1 MITNSIQS
9 TLPSD
14 RLYAPADATVAISVK
29 KIFLPQPKHSVSS
42 INNVADEDIQRM
54 LLERR
59 SAPAFELLVERY
71 QQKVFRLA
79 YSIIG
84 DSASAE
90 DVTQDAFVKMW
101 QVLPEYD
108 GRASLS
114 TLLYTIV
121 RNTALSALRAATHR
135 RSASLDCSCEVPAP
149 SVDTVAQLETEKLVG
164 RLPEAEQEVVRLF
177 YLQDR
182 NVDEVAQ
189 MLDMPIGTV
198 KSHLHR
204 ARRRL
209 AEWMK

>member
-1 MITNSIQS
+1 
-9 TLPSD
+9 
-14 RLYAPADATVAISVK
+14 
-29 KIFLPQPKHSVSS
+29 
-42 INNVADEDIQRM
+42 M
-54 LLERR
+54 LSESRP
-59 SAPAFELLVERY
+59 APAFELLVDRY

-79 YSIIG
+79 YSIMR

-101 QVLPEYD
+101 QILPEYD
-108 GRASLS
+108 GRASPS
-114 TLLYTIV
+114 TLLYTIA
-121 RNTALSALRAATHR
+121 RNTALSALRAATLR
-135 RSASLDCSCEVPAP
+135 RSASLDCSYEVPAP
-149 SVDTVAQLETEKLVG
+149 SVEMVAQLETEQLVG

-189 MLDMPIGTV
+189 MLDIPIGTV

>member
-1 MITNSIQS
+1 
-9 TLPSD
+9 
-14 RLYAPADATVAISVK
+14 
-29 KIFLPQPKHSVSS
+29 
-42 INNVADEDIQRM
+42 M
-54 LLERR
+54 LMERQ
-59 SAPAFELLVERY
+59 SAPAFELLVDRY
-71 QQKVFRLA
+71 QQKVFRLV
-79 YSIIG
+79 YSLMR

-101 QVLPEYD
+101 KALPEYD
-108 GRASLS
+108 GRASPS
-114 TLLYTIV
+114 TCLYTIA

-135 RSASLDCSCEVPAP
+135 RTASLDCNCEVAAT
-149 SVDTVAQLETEKLVG
+149 SVDSVAQLETEQFLG

-182 NVDEVAQ
+182 NVEEVAR

-209 AEWMK
+209 AEWMKPWTVRKRND

>member
-1 MITNSIQS
+1 
-9 TLPSD
+9 
-14 RLYAPADATVAISVK
+14 
-29 KIFLPQPKHSVSS
+29 
-42 INNVADEDIQRM
+42 M
-54 LLERR
+54 LSERR
-59 SAPAFELLVERY
+59 HVPAFELLVDRY

-79 YSIIG
+79 YSIMG

-108 GRASLS
+108 GRASPS
-114 TLLYTIV
+114 TLLYAIA
-121 RNTALSALRAATHR
+121 RNTALSALRAANHR
-135 RSASLDCSCEVPAP
+135 RSDSLDCSYEVPAA
-149 SVDTVAQLETEKLVG
+149 SVDTVAQLETEQLVG
-164 RLPEAEQEVVRLF
+164 RLPETEQEVVRLF

-182 NVDEVAQ
+182 KVDEVAQ

-209 AEWMK
+209 AEWMKR

>member
-1 MITNSIQS
+1 
-9 TLPSD
+9 
-14 RLYAPADATVAISVK
+14 
-29 KIFLPQPKHSVSS
+29 
-42 INNVADEDIQRM
+42 M

-59 SAPAFELLVERY
+59 LAPAFELLVDRY

-79 YSIIG
+79 YSIMG
-84 DSASAE
+84 ESASAE

-101 QVLPEYD
+101 HVLPEYD
-108 GRASLS
+108 GRASPS
-114 TLLYTIV
+114 TWLYTIA

-135 RSASLDCSCEVPAP
+135 RSTSLDCTYAVPAA
-149 SVDTVAQLETEKLVG
+149 SVDTVARLETEQLVG

-182 NVDEVAQ
+182 NIDEVAQ
-189 MLDMPIGTV
+189 MLDMPMGTV

-209 AEWMK
+209 AEWMRR

>member
-1 MITNSIQS
+1 
-9 TLPSD
+9 
-14 RLYAPADATVAISVK
+14 
-29 KIFLPQPKHSVSS
+29 
-42 INNVADEDIQRM
+42 M
-54 LLERR
+54 LSERR
-59 SAPAFELLVERY
+59 PAPAFELLVDRY
-71 QQKVFRLA
+71 QKKAFRLA
-79 YSIIG
+79 YSIMG

-101 QVLPEYD
+101 QILPEYD
-108 GRASLS
+108 GRASPS

-135 RSASLDCSCEVPAP
+135 RSASLDDCSYEVPAA
-149 SVDTVAQLETEKLVG
+149 SVDTAAQLETEQLVR
-164 RLPEAEQEVVRLF
+164 RLPDAEQQVVRLF

-182 NVDEVAQ
+182 KVDEVGQ

-209 AEWMK
+209 AEWMKR

>member
-1 MITNSIQS
+1 
-9 TLPSD
+9 
-14 RLYAPADATVAISVK
+14 
-29 KIFLPQPKHSVSS
+29 
-42 INNVADEDIQRM
+42 M
-54 LLERR
+54 LLERQPA
-59 SAPAFELLVERY
+59 SAFELLVDRY

-79 YSIIG
+79 YSIMR

-108 GRASLS
+108 GRAAPS
-114 TLLYTIV
+114 TWLYTIA

-135 RSASLDCSCEVPAP
+135 RTVSLDCSYEVPAP
-149 SVDTVAQLETEKLVG
+149 SVEMVAQLEAEQLVG
-164 RLPEAEQEVVRLF
+164 RLPEAEQQVVRLF
-177 YLQDR
+177 YLQER

-189 MLDMPIGTV
+189 MLELPIGTV

-209 AEWMK
+209 AEWMKR

>member
-1 MITNSIQS
+1 ME
-9 TLPSD
+9 
-14 RLYAPADATVAISVK
+14 
-29 KIFLPQPKHSVSS
+29 KIVFAQPKYAVSS
-42 INNVADEDIQRM
+42 INGVADEDIQRM
-54 LLERR
+54 LLDRR
-59 SAPAFELLVERY
+59 PAPAFELLVDRY

-79 YSIIG
+79 YSIMR

-108 GRASLS
+108 GRASPS
-114 TLLYTIV
+114 TWLYTIA
-121 RNTALSALRAATHR
+121 RNTALSALRAATR
-135 RSASLDCSCEVPAP
+135 RRTAMLDCSYEVPAP
-149 SVDTVAQLETEKLVG
+149 SVDTVAQLETKQLVR
-164 RLPEAEQEVVRLF
+164 RLPEAEREVVRLF

-209 AEWMK
+209 AEWMRR

>member
-1 MITNSIQS
+1 
-9 TLPSD
+9 
-14 RLYAPADATVAISVK
+14 VK

-108 GRASLS
+108 GRTSL
-114 TLLYTIV
+114 
-121 RNTALSALRAATHR
+121 
-135 RSASLDCSCEVPAP
+135 
-149 SVDTVAQLETEKLVG
+149 
-164 RLPEAEQEVVRLF
+164 
-177 YLQDR
+177 
-182 NVDEVAQ
+182 
-189 MLDMPIGTV
+189 
-198 KSHLHR
+198 
-204 ARRRL
+204 
-209 AEWMK
+209 

>member
-1 MITNSIQS
+1 
-9 TLPSD
+9 
-14 RLYAPADATVAISVK
+14 
-29 KIFLPQPKHSVSS
+29 
-42 INNVADEDIQRM
+42 M
-54 LLERR
+54 LLDRR
-59 SAPAFELLVERY
+59 PAPAFELLVDRY

-79 YSIIG
+79 YSIMR

-90 DVTQDAFVKMW
+90 EVTQDAFVKMW

-108 GRASLS
+108 GRASPS
-114 TLLYTIV
+114 TWLYTIA
-121 RNTALSALRAATHR
+121 RNTALSALRAATR
-135 RSASLDCSCEVPAP
+135 RRTALLDCCYEVPAP
-149 SVDTVAQLETEKLVG
+149 SVDTVAQLETKQLVR

-182 NVDEVAQ
+182 NIDEVAQ

-209 AEWMK
+209 AEWMRR

>member
-1 MITNSIQS
+1 
-9 TLPSD
+9 
-14 RLYAPADATVAISVK
+14 
-29 KIFLPQPKHSVSS
+29 
-42 INNVADEDIQRM
+42 M

-59 SAPAFELLVERY
+59 PTPAFELLVDRY

-79 YSIIG
+79 YSIVR
-84 DSASAE
+84 DWAWAE
-90 DVTQDAFVKMW
+90 DVTQETFVKMW

-108 GRASLS
+108 GRASPS
-114 TLLYTIV
+114 TWLYTIA
-121 RNTALSALRAATHR
+121 RNTALSRLRAAIHR
-135 RSASLDCSCEVPAP
+135 RTAPLDCSYEVAAP
-149 SVDTVAQLETEKLVG
+149 SVDTVAQLETEQLVA

-189 MLDMPIGTV
+189 MLDMPGGPV

-209 AEWMK
+209 AEWMRR

>member
-1 MITNSIQS
+1 
-9 TLPSD
+9 
-14 RLYAPADATVAISVK
+14 
-29 KIFLPQPKHSVSS
+29 
-42 INNVADEDIQRM
+42 M
-54 LLERR
+54 LSERR
-59 SAPAFELLVERY
+59 PAPAFELLVDRY
-71 QQKVFRLA
+71 QKKACRLA
-79 YSIIG
+79 YSIMG

-101 QVLPEYD
+101 QILPEYD
-108 GRASLS
+108 GRASPS

-135 RSASLDCSCEVPAP
+135 RSASLDCSYEVPAA
-149 SVDTVAQLETEKLVG
+149 SVDTVAHLETKQLVG

-204 ARRRL
+204 ARRKL
-209 AEWMK
+209 AEWMRR

>member
-1 MITNSIQS
+1 
-9 TLPSD
+9 
-14 RLYAPADATVAISVK
+14 
-29 KIFLPQPKHSVSS
+29 
-42 INNVADEDIQRM
+42 M

-59 SAPAFELLVERY
+59 SAPAFELLVGRY

-79 YSIIG
+79 YSIVH

-101 QVLPEYD
+101 QVLLEYD
-108 GRASLS
+108 GRASPS
-114 TLLYTIV
+114 TWLYTIA

-135 RSASLDCSCEVPAP
+135 RTASLDCSCEGPAVP
-149 SVDTVAQLETEKLVG
+149 VDVVAKLETEQFVA

-209 AEWMK
+209 AEWMRR

>member
-1 MITNSIQS
+1 
-9 TLPSD
+9 
-14 RLYAPADATVAISVK
+14 
-29 KIFLPQPKHSVSS
+29 
-42 INNVADEDIQRM
+42 M

-59 SAPAFELLVERY
+59 AAPAFELLLDRY
-71 QQKVFRLA
+71 QQKAFRLA
-79 YSIIG
+79 YSIMR
-84 DSASAE
+84 DSSAAE

-101 QVLPEYD
+101 HILPEYD
-108 GRASLS
+108 GRASPS
-114 TLLYTIV
+114 TLLYTIA

-135 RSASLDCSCEVPAP
+135 RTASLDCSCEGPAV
-149 SVDTVAQLETEKLVG
+149 SVDTVAQLETEQFVG

-209 AEWMK
+209 AEWMKR

>member
-1 MITNSIQS
+1 
-9 TLPSD
+9 
-14 RLYAPADATVAISVK
+14 
-29 KIFLPQPKHSVSS
+29 
-42 INNVADEDIQRM
+42 M

-59 SAPAFELLVERY
+59 SAPAFDLLVDRY

-79 YSIIG
+79 YSIVH

-108 GRASLS
+108 GRASPS
-114 TLLYTIV
+114 TWLYTIA
-121 RNTALSALRAATHR
+121 RNTALSALRAANR
-135 RSASLDCSCEVPAP
+135 RRADSLDCSYEVPSRSA
-149 SVDTVAQLETEKLVG
+149 DAVAQLEMEELVG

-182 NVDEVAQ
+182 NVAEVAQ
-189 MLDMPIGTV
+189 MLDMPIGTI

-204 ARRRL
+204 ARRNL
-209 AEWMK
+209 AKWMRS

>member
-1 MITNSIQS
+1 MLSEH
-9 TLPSD
+9 
-14 RLYAPADATVAISVK
+14 RLV
-29 KIFLPQPKHSVSS
+29 
-42 INNVADEDIQRM
+42 
-54 LLERR
+54 
-59 SAPAFELLVERY
+59 PAFELLVDRY

-79 YSIIG
+79 YSIMG

-101 QVLPEYD
+101 QILPEYD
-108 GRASLS
+108 GRASPS
-114 TLLYTIV
+114 TWLYTIA
-121 RNTALSALRAATHR
+121 RNTALSALRAATR
-135 RSASLDCSCEVPAP
+135 RRTAPLACSHEVPAP
-149 SVDTVAQLETEKLVG
+149 SVDTVAHLETKQLVG

-204 ARRRL
+204 ARRKL
-209 AEWMK
+209 AEWMRR

>member
-1 MITNSIQS
+1 MFVN
-9 TLPSD
+9 LPSD
-14 RLYAPADATVAISVK
+14 RLYAPAHTQVAINVK
-29 KIFLPQPKHSVSS
+29 NILFAQPKCSVSS
-42 INNVADEDIQRM
+42 INGVADEDLQRM
-54 LLERR
+54 LSERR
-59 SAPAFELLVERY
+59 PAPAFELLLDRY
-71 QQKVFRLA
+71 QKKAFRLA
-79 YSIIG
+79 YSIMG

-101 QVLPEYD
+101 QILPEYD
-108 GRASLS
+108 GRASPS

-164 RLPEAEQEVVRLF
+164 RLPEAEQEVVRVVS
-177 YLQDR
+177 LQDR
-182 NVDEVAQ
+182 HVNEVAQ

>member
-1 MITNSIQS
+1 M
-9 TLPSD
+9 
-14 RLYAPADATVAISVK
+14 K
-29 KIFLPQPKHSVSS
+29 KIVFAQPKYSVSS
-42 INNVADEDIQRM
+42 INAVADEDIQRM
-54 LLERR
+54 LSECRP
-59 SAPAFELLVERY
+59 APAFELLVDRY

-79 YSIIG
+79 CSIMR

-108 GRASLS
+108 GRASPS
-114 TLLYTIV
+114 TLLYTIA

-135 RSASLDCSCEVPAP
+135 RSASLDCSYETPAA
-149 SVDTVAQLETEKLVG
+149 SVDTAAQLETEQLVR
-164 RLPEAEQEVVRLF
+164 RLPDAEQQVVRLF
-177 YLQDR
+177 YLHDR
-182 NVDEVAQ
+182 KVDEVGQ

-209 AEWMK
+209 AEWMKR

>member
-1 MITNSIQS
+1 
-9 TLPSD
+9 
-14 RLYAPADATVAISVK
+14 
-29 KIFLPQPKHSVSS
+29 
-42 INNVADEDIQRM
+42 M
-54 LLERR
+54 LLERQ

-71 QQKVFRLA
+71 QRKVFRLA
-79 YSIIG
+79 YSIVH

-90 DVTQDAFVKMW
+90 DVAQDAFVKMW
-101 QVLPEYD
+101 QVLHEYD

-114 TLLYTIV
+114 TWLYTIT

-135 RSASLDCSCEVPAP
+135 RSTSLDCTYTVPAA
-149 SVDTVAQLETEKLVG
+149 SVDTIARLETEQLVG

-189 MLDMPIGTV
+189 MLDMPMGTV

-209 AEWMK
+209 AEWMRP

>member
-1 MITNSIQS
+1 MSVN
-9 TLPSD
+9 LPSD
-14 RLYAPADATVAISVK
+14 CLYAPAHTPVAIPLKNIV
-29 KIFLPQPKHSVSS
+29 FAQPKYSVSS
-42 INNVADEDIQRM
+42 INRVADKDIQRM
-54 LLERR
+54 LLEQQP
-59 SAPAFELLVERY
+59 APAFELLVDRY

-79 YSIIG
+79 YSIMG

-108 GRASLS
+108 GRASPS
-114 TLLYTIV
+114 TLLYTIA
-121 RNTALSALRAATHR
+121 RNTALSALRVATR
-135 RSASLDCSCEVPAP
+135 RRTASLDCSGEVPAP
-149 SVDTVAQLETEKLVG
+149 SVDTVAQLETEQLVG

-209 AEWMK
+209 AEWMRL